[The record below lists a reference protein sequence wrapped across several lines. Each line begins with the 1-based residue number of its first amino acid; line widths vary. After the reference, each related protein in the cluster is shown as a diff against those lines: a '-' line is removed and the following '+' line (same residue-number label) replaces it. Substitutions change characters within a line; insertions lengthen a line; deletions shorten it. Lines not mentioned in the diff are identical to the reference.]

1 MDIELSY
8 GSKEIRVDQDL
19 MLDEAERRFS
29 DFRRSSNKSREP
41 YSCICTSTQ
50 SRTKSNKKI

>member
-1 MDIELSY
+1 MDIEISH
-8 GSKEIRVDQDL
+8 GSNDIRVDQDL

-41 YSCICTSTQ
+41 YSCTGLST
-50 SRTKSNKKI
+50 